1 MSGRERRVRAV
12 QMRVSWKGRV
22 LSQGRRG
29 AARAECRAECR
40 AERRAERR
48 ALRRVE
54 LRAERRAL
62 RRAERRAGVRPARRA
77 SSRLPAERQAER
89 RVEPLV
95 QICIEWGKT
104 GVPPEDTIRSY
115 QEPSSSAQKNGKQ
128 EEKAKKS
135 PTPPRI
141 PLLKKTIQ
149 RKQIAK
155 GVNILQQRL
164 KVK

>member
-1 MSGRERRVRAV
+1 M
-12 QMRVSWKGRV
+12 KNK
-22 LSQGRRG
+22 
-29 AARAECRAECR
+29 
-40 AERRAERR
+40 
-48 ALRRVE
+48 
-54 LRAERRAL
+54 
-62 RRAERRAGVRPARRA
+62 A
-77 SSRLPAERQAER
+77 SDSMMDHYFDKLLHIAKFDKDVVKNKWFCEEAER

-104 GVPPEDTIRSY
+104 GIPPEDTIRSY

-141 PLLKKTIQ
+141 PPLKKTIQ